1 MIAIPKSH
9 VLEAVDRG
17 GGRQN
22 LRENVSDNFC

>member
-9 VLEAVDRG
+9 NLEAVHRG

-22 LRENVSDNFC
+22 LREYVSHNFC